1 MYSPVLSL
9 WLHVEFWLC
18 LGIQTL
24 TPSPSLSLCCP
35 QAAASRPGIKRNSS
49 PPPPPEPMVW
59 LTPVSP
65 LSTACQG
72 LISLPYSRVISWLTV
87 SHSFITSTHSL
98 DHQLQVY
105 WFRSDRLSYTSCYSF
120 ILGFS
125 AYSRS
130 SRTFRLFSESMYS
143 VFMTSKCVFFKQHFK
158 HILLLSCDIFWVKLR
173 WKHWFYPLGFDWI
186 VKYDI

>member
-1 MYSPVLSL
+1 MYSPVWTL
-9 WLHVEFWLC
+9 WLHVEFWLG

-24 TPSPSLSLCCP
+24 TSSPSLSLCCP
-35 QAAASRPGIKRNSS
+35 QAAASHPGIKRNSS

-59 LTPVSP
+59 LTPGSP

-105 WFRSDRLSYTSCYSF
+105 WFRSDDWATRRV
-120 ILGFS
+120 
-125 AYSRS
+125 SRS
-130 SRTFRLFSESMYS
+130 FLGSVHTPAQAAHLDCSESMYS
-143 VFMTSKCVFFKQHFK
+143 VFMTSKCCSSISNTLYFCHVTYFEWNWEENIDF
-158 HILLLSCDIFWVKLR
+158 I
-173 WKHWFYPLGFDWI
+173 HWDLTGL
-186 VKYDI
+186 